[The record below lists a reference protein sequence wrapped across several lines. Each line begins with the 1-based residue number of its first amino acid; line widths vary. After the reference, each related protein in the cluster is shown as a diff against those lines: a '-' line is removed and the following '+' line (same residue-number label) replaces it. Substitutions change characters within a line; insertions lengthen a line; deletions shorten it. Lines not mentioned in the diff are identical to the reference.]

1 MLFRSA
7 DYIDFDVY
15 DRYRLPPGASFAGP
29 SIIEERESTTIVDA
43 QGRVEVDRQGTLVIT
58 LPETK

>member
-1 MLFRSA
+1 MGFAEIGKATRV
-7 DYIDFDVY
+7 IVTQY
-15 DRYRLPPGASFAGP
+15 DMPRKDTVAHDSD
-29 SIIEERESTTIVDA
+29 VDA